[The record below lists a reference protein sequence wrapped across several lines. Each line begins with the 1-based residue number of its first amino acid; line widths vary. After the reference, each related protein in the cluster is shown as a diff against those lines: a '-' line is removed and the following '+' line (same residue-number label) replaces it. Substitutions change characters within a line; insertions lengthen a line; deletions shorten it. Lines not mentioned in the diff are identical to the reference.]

1 MKLTTFT
8 DYSLRVLIYLA
19 ADPERRATIAEIA
32 KSFDISE
39 AHLMKV
45 VHTLGRLGLVAT
57 IRGKGGGFALA
68 MPAEEIAIGEVVRA
82 TEGAAMPAECF
93 GHGECAIAGVC
104 RLRGLLRDAVDAF
117 YDVLDRSTLADVVA
131 NGAALAPIL
140 FKGRAPVGPSTGAAP

>member
-57 IRGKGGGFALA
+57 IRGKGGARSEQRNRS
-68 MPAEEIAIGEVVRA
+68 PASSWCRAVPGISPRHGTTSANAASTRLKPGPAICWRGR
-82 TEGAAMPAECF
+82 
-93 GHGECAIAGVC
+93 
-104 RLRGLLRDAVDAF
+104 RGLGT
-117 YDVLDRSTLADVVA
+117 S
-131 NGAALAPIL
+131 G
-140 FKGRAPVGPSTGAAP
+140 

>member
-1 MKLTTFT
+1 MNLTTFT

-19 ADPERRATIAEIA
+19 ADPERRVTIAEIA

-57 IRGKGGGFALA
+57 IRGKGGGLALA

-82 TEGAAMPAECF
+82 TEGVAMPAECF